1 MNTFIK
7 ASLIRAVR
15 TIAQTAVATIGT
27 AAALSAV
34 DWRLVVSASILAGVL
49 SILTSVATGLP
60 EVDNYESLQNELEG
74 TEDQDDD
81 GAEEEFDDD

>member
-1 MNTFIK
+1 MNAFMK
-7 ASLIRAVR
+7 ASLIRAAR

-34 DWRLVVSASILAGVL
+34 DWRLVVSASILAGIL

-74 TEDQDDD
+74 TEDPDDD